1 MAGYTRQSAADIVAS
16 AVIKAAPIDAEFQ
29 QVLAA
34 FNASTGHRHDGT
46 TTGEGA
52 YVPLIADA
60 DALNKVC
67 IDTSNNHIRF
77 FTEVSAAAVEQ
88 VRIQDGAIVP
98 ITTNDVDFGTSSL
111 KFKDIH
117 LAGNGTVGGTFG
129 VTGNV
134 TLGGTLG
141 ITGVTT
147 FSDTVCVP
155 GFKATGT
162 STLSTVDINAGAIDN
177 TAIGATTAA
186 AGAFTTVST
195 TGQGTFASVDINAG
209 NIDGTTIG
217 ASTACPGTFSSLT
230 ATTANID
237 GGTIDGTVIGGSST
251 AAGSFSDLTSTGT
264 STHATVDINGG
275 AIDGATIGGSSAA
288 AITGTT
294 VTASTC
300 FIGNVTGNAAG
311 SHTGNFDGTIGATT
325 SCPITGTVIT
335 ADTCFAGGLTGT
347 VTGNVTGDI
356 QGNVT
361 GNIAGNVTSTGTSTF
376 CGLQLLGNMDANSKK
391 ITNLAAPTADSDA
404 VNKLYVD
411 NAVEGLD
418 VKGSVKGATTA
429 NITLSGAQTID
440 GVSITAGDRVLVKDQ
455 SSAEENG
462 VYVASAS
469 SWARSDDADTWDK
482 HVGAF
487 FFVEQG
493 TANADNGFVGTV
505 DAGGTLNTTAITFV
519 QFSGA
524 GQITAG
530 TGLTKSGNTINV
542 VTASSDRI
550 VTNADNIDLATT
562 GVSAGTF
569 KSVTV
574 DTYGRITAG
583 TNPTTLSGYG
593 ITDAYT
599 KTCSDTL
606 LAAKLNLA
614 GGTMTGDITLG
625 SNKITSTATPA
636 TDDTLT
642 RKGYVDTMLPLAG
655 GTVTGTIDLGSN
667 KITTTYTPTNNAD
680 LTTKTYVDG
689 ILGSATAAASSAS
702 AAASSQTAAA
712 SSATAAAGSATN
724 AASSATAAASSYDQ
738 FDDRY
743 LGSKSSDPSA
753 DNDGDSLLTGALY
766 YNTSGSQ
773 LKVYT
778 GSAWSSAAFTLGD
791 ALTCV
796 QEDTSPT
803 LGGNLAG
810 NSKCITGVANLC
822 ATNLCGAVTGA
833 VTGNVTGNITSSG
846 TSCFT
851 TVCTTGNSTLVGN
864 LTVNGNTTLGNAASD
879 TVTLTADVASNII
892 PSADST
898 HSLGDSSN
906 YWSHGYIDA
915 ITTTGAVVV
924 GGDLTVNGT
933 TTTVATTNTVVSDS
947 LIELGNGTSGSP
959 SNDSG
964 IVIERGSSAN
974 AFMGFDES
982 ADKFIVGTGTFTGA
996 TTGNLSITTGTL
1008 VANVEGNVTGN
1019 VSGSSGSTTGNAATA
1034 TALANARNI
1043 GGVSFDGTAAIN
1055 LPGVNTSGNQDTS
1068 GNAATATILATSRDI
1083 GGVAFNGSASINLP
1097 GVNTAGNQ
1105 NTSGNAAT
1113 ATTAG
1118 TVTTAAQPNIT
1129 SLGTLTALTV
1139 DDITINGSTIADGGD
1154 LNIDAE
1160 GVIILDANSN
1170 GYVRLYDN
1178 GSQYGLLYK
1187 DSNDFVLYSSVSD
1200 GDMIFTGN
1208 DGGSFFTA
1216 MRLDMSDAGSA
1227 IFNNHVYISDN
1238 SKLQLGASSDLQLYH
1253 DGSNS
1258 YITEAGTGVLTLQTN
1273 GTEVQINNGTSEYMA
1288 RFITDGAVT
1297 LYHNGAAKI
1306 ATSSTGISVT
1316 GDVDSSSDINLK
1328 DNVETI
1334 ENAYDKVSNLRGVNF
1349 NWKDSGKYSM
1359 GVIAQEVEE
1368 IIPEVVSTNEEGS
1381 KSVNYQAMVGVLIE
1395 AVKTLQAKVE
1405 DLENGSK
1412 S

>member
-155 GFKATGT
+155 AFKATGT

-209 NIDGTTIG
+209 NIDGTTVG

-237 GGTIDGTVIGGSST
+237 GGTVDGTVIGGSST

-361 GNIAGNVTSTGTSTF
+361 GNIIGNVTSTGTSTF

-440 GVSITAGDRVLVKDQ
+440 GISITAGDRVLVKDQ

-625 SNKITSTATPA
+625 SNKITSTATPGTA
-636 TDDTLT
+636 DTLT

-655 GTVTGTIDLGSN
+655 GTVTGTIDMGSN

-689 ILGSATAAASSAS
+689 ILGSATAASSSAS

-846 TSCFT
+846 TSCFA

-933 TTTVATTNTVVSDS
+933 TTTVATANTVVSDS

-1019 VSGSSGSTTGNAATA
+1019 VTGNVSGSSGSTTGNAATA
-1034 TALANARNI
+1034 TALA
-1043 GGVSFDGTAAIN
+1043 
-1055 LPGVNTSGNQDTS
+1055 
-1068 GNAATATILATSRDI
+1068 TSRNI
-1083 GGVAFNGSASINLP
+1083 GGVAFNGSADINLP

-1113 ATTAG
+1113 ASTWAS
-1118 TVTTAAQPNIT
+1118 AR
-1129 SLGTLTALTV
+1129 TLCICGDATGSAS
-1139 DDITINGSTIADGGD
+1139 INGSGNVNLTVAVVDDSHNHTVANVDGLATCLSGK
-1154 LNIDAE
+1154 A
-1160 GVIILDANSN
+1160 AT
-1170 GYVRLYDN
+1170 N
-1178 GSQYGLLYK
+1178 GSN
-1187 DSNDFVLYSSVSD
+1187 DNDFNANCLYADVKVCTP
-1200 GDMIFTGN
+1200 IAC
-1208 DGGSFFTA
+1208 GSTCVVGPIVCA
-1216 MRLDMSDAGSA
+1216 TTKVCAP
-1227 IFNNHVYISDN
+1227 IVC
-1238 SKLQLGASSDLQLYH
+1238 
-1253 DGSNS
+1253 
-1258 YITEAGTGVLTLQTN
+1258 
-1273 GTEVQINNGTSEYMA
+1273 GTSCLRGQFVYSLGIVE
-1288 RFITDGAVT
+1288 GATCLHSPVVCAT
-1297 LYHNGAAKI
+1297 TAVRGACAALTTCAQAPI
-1306 ATSSTGISVT
+1306 ICGTTCVVAPDINATS
-1316 GDVDSSSDINLK
+1316 DCRCK
-1328 DNVETI
+1328 DNITTV
-1334 ENAYDKVSNLRGVNF
+1334 ENAYCKIGQIRGVNY
-1349 NWKDSGKYSM
+1349 NWKDSGKYTL
-1359 GVIAQEVEE
+1359 GVVAQEVEQTF
-1368 IIPEVVSTNEEGS
+1368 PELVTEDDNGF
-1381 KSVNYQAMVGVLIE
+1381 KAVNYNGLVGALIE
-1395 AVKTLQAKVE
+1395 TVKCLQAKVE

>member
-155 GFKATGT
+155 AFKATGT

-195 TGQGTFASVDINAG
+195 TGQGTFASVDINGG
-209 NIDGTTIG
+209 NIDGTTVG

-404 VNKLYVD
+404 ATKLYVD

-440 GVSITAGDRVLVKDQ
+440 GISITAGDRVLVKDQ

-606 LAAKLNLA
+606 LSCKLNKA

-625 SNKITSTATPA
+625 SNKITSTATPGTA
-636 TDDTLT
+636 DTLT

-689 ILGSATAAASSAS
+689 ILGSATAAASSAT

-766 YNTSGSQ
+766 YNTSGNQ

-846 TSCFT
+846 TSCFA

-933 TTTVATTNTVVSDS
+933 TTTVATSNTVVSDS

-1008 VANVEGNVTGN
+1008 VANVEGNIT
-1019 VSGSSGSTTGNAATA
+1019 GSSGSTTGNAATA

-1068 GNAATATILATSRDI
+1068 GNAATATILATSRNI

-1105 NTSGNAAT
+1105 DTSGNAAT
-1113 ATTAG
+1113 ASTWAS
-1118 TVTTAAQPNIT
+1118 AR
-1129 SLGTLTALTV
+1129 TLCICGDATGSAS
-1139 DDITINGSTIADGGD
+1139 INGSGNVNLTVAVVDDSHNHTVANVDGLATCLSGK
-1154 LNIDAE
+1154 A
-1160 GVIILDANSN
+1160 AT
-1170 GYVRLYDN
+1170 N
-1178 GSQYGLLYK
+1178 GSN
-1187 DSNDFVLYSSVSD
+1187 DNDFNANCLYADVKVCSPIVCGSTCLRGQFVYSAGIVEGATCLHSPVVCATTAVRTATVCATDFNSTSD
-1200 GDMIFTGN
+1200 C
-1208 DGGSFFTA
+1208 
-1216 MRLDMSDAGSA
+1216 RC
-1227 IFNNHVYISDN
+1227 
-1238 SKLQLGASSDLQLYH
+1238 
-1253 DGSNS
+1253 
-1258 YITEAGTGVLTLQTN
+1258 
-1273 GTEVQINNGTSEYMA
+1273 
-1288 RFITDGAVT
+1288 
-1297 LYHNGAAKI
+1297 
-1306 ATSSTGISVT
+1306 
-1316 GDVDSSSDINLK
+1316 K
-1328 DNVETI
+1328 DNITTV
-1334 ENAYDKVSNLRGVNF
+1334 ENAYCKIGQIRGVNY
-1349 NWKDSGKYSM
+1349 NWKDSGKYTL
-1359 GVIAQEVEE
+1359 GVVAQEVEQTF
-1368 IIPEVVSTNEEGS
+1368 PELVTEDDNGF
-1381 KSVNYQAMVGVLIE
+1381 KAVNYNGLVGVLIE
-1395 AVKTLQAKVE
+1395 TVKTLQAKVE

>member
-162 STLSTVDINAGAIDN
+162 STLATVDINAGAIDN

-251 AAGSFSDLTSTGT
+251 AAGSFSNLTSTGT

-275 AIDGATIGGSSAA
+275 AIDGTTIGGSSAA

-294 VTASTC
+294 VTANTC

-325 SCPITGTVIT
+325 SCPVTGTVIT
-335 ADTCFAGGLTGT
+335 ADTCFAGALTGT
-347 VTGNVTGDI
+347 VTGNVAGDI

-361 GNIAGNVTSTGTSTF
+361 GSLAGNVTSTGTSTF

-636 TDDTLT
+636 TADTLT

-689 ILGSATAAASSAS
+689 VLGSATAAA
-702 AAASSQTAAA
+702 T
-712 SSATAAAGSATN
+712 SATN
-724 AASSATAAASSYDQ
+724 AASSATASASSATASASSATAAASSATSAASSFDQ

-743 LGSKSSDPSA
+743 LGSKSSDPSV

-766 YNTSGSQ
+766 YNSSGSQ

-791 ALTCV
+791 ALTCI

-864 LTVNGNTTLGNAASD
+864 LNVNGNTTLGNAASD

-1068 GNAATATILATSRDI
+1068 GNAATATILATSRNI
-1083 GGVAFNGSASINLP
+1083 GGVAFNGSADINLP

-1129 SLGTLTALTV
+1129 SLGTLTTLTV
-1139 DDITINGSTIADGGD
+1139 DDITINGSTISDGGD
-1154 LNIDAE
+1154 LTLDVGGDLIIDVDGAD
-1160 GVIILDANSN
+1160 VKL
-1170 GYVRLYDN
+1170 
-1178 GSQYGLLYK
+1178 K
-1187 DSNDFVLYSSVSD
+1187 DGGTEFAHLFKSGNNFGIYSAISD
-1200 GDMIFTGN
+1200 GDIQFIGV
-1208 DGGSFFTA
+1208 DGGSQVTA
-1216 MRLDMSDAGSA
+1216 LTLDMSDAGSA
-1227 IFNNHVYISDN
+1227 IFNNHVYISDS
-1238 SKLQLGASSDLQLYH
+1238 SKLQFGAASDLQIYH
-1253 DGSNS
+1253 DTNHS
-1258 YITEAGTGVLTLQTN
+1258 IIEDAGTGALKLK
-1273 GTEVQINNGTSEYMA
+1273 GDDIRLEDASGNN
-1288 RFITDGAVT
+1288 IIKAVGSGSAE
-1297 LYHNGAAKI
+1297 LYEAGSKKLE
-1306 ATSSTGISVT
+1306 TTSTGISVT